1 MKTIDLVPA
10 GERSEALLIDHV
22 IRPDPLSLYGRRAE
36 RLRELAVGH
45 PEAAYLEFAAEVC
58 TAQQEIFVTLPQ
70 ANAAPCITR
79 ADALSPNELLAQ
91 SCWQEALTKLVQ
103 AMPVAA
109 PLATNEPARL
119 ARQARSLLQ
128 GRFGNVGQRESVFLW
143 AALSLQWSHVAA
155 HVASLHDPRG
165 PAQTRFD
172 CPTCGSAPSASI
184 ILGGKRGGL
193 RYLHCPLCETRWHLV
208 RAVCSCCGGADEVE
222 YWSVDE
228 ARAVVKLETCR
239 DCQGYL
245 KVCFA
250 DIDARADPVADDLA
264 SLHLDY
270 EAERMG
276 FLRTGINPFAFPANG
291 P

>member
-1 MKTIDLVPA
+1 MTTIDIVPA
-10 GERSEALLIDHV
+10 DERSAALLIEHV
-22 IRPDPLSLYGRRAE
+22 IWPDPLSLYGKRAK
-36 RLRELAVGH
+36 RLRELAVDH

-58 TAQQEIFVTLPQ
+58 TAQQEIFATLPH
-70 ANAAPCITR
+70 ANAAPGMTR
-79 ADALSPNELLAQ
+79 ADALSTHELLAQ
-91 SCWQEALTKLVQ
+91 PCWQEALTRLVQ
-103 AMPVAA
+103 AIPAAA
-109 PLATNEPARL
+109 PAGMNEPARL
-119 ARQARSLLQ
+119 VHQAQSLLQ
-128 GRFGNVGQRESVFLW
+128 GRFGSVGQRESVFLW

-155 HVASLHDPRG
+155 HMPSRHDLQG
-165 PAQTRFD
+165 PVQTRFD

-184 ILGGKRGGL
+184 VPGGKRGGL

-208 RAVCSCCGGADEVE
+208 RAVCSCCGGDDEVE

-228 ARAVVKLETCR
+228 ARAVVKLETCG
-239 DCQGYL
+239 DCHGYL

-250 DIDARADPVADDLA
+250 DFDARADPVADDLA

-276 FLRTGINPFAFPANG
+276 FLRTGINPFAFPADC